1 VTDSIFANMDDQ
13 SAASRPIQPAGLSQ
27 TAPVVPLKKHKS
39 HYPLMSEGFFQL
51 VLGEGFI
58 SEPEQFKKRRLNFS
72 KLQLAMLSVAALTI
86 LAGGYLSFIGWHSAN
101 VSQKQAVSLTKLAN
115 QAYANGLGVSSKKVN
130 APSTTPIPSS
140 VVAAYSVAPNLPK
153 YLIIPKLNVDARVLA
168 VGVTSSGAVGAP
180 EDIYDTAWYNES
192 AEPGQPGA
200 MLIDGHISSWTAHG
214 VFYGLSSLKPGDT
227 IRVERGD
234 NTMFSYSV
242 VKTAV
247 YPVSNVNM
255 EAALTPVVAGQP
267 GLNLI
272 SCTGDVI
279 PGTNSFNERIVVFAT
294 QISS

>member
-1 VTDSIFANMDDQ
+1 MADSIFANMDNQ
-13 SAASRPIQPAGLSQ
+13 SAGSRLTQPAGLSQ
-27 TAPVVPLKKHKS
+27 PVSEIPLKKHKS
-39 HYPLMSEGFFQL
+39 HYPIMSERFFQA
-51 VLGEGFI
+51 VLEGAFR
-58 SEPEQFKKRRLNFS
+58 SEPEPPKKHRLNFS
-72 KLQLAMLSVAALTI
+72 KLQFAMLSLAVLTI
-86 LAGGYLSFIGWHSAN
+86 LVGGYLSFMGWHSAS

-115 QAYANGLGVSSKKVN
+115 QAYANGLGVSSKNVN
-130 APSTTPIPSS
+130 APSTTPISS
-140 VVAAYSVAPNLPK
+140 STLAAYNVAPNLPK
-153 YLIIPKLNVDARVLA
+153 YLIIPKLNVDARVLS

-200 MLIDGHISSWTAHG
+200 MLIDGHVSSWTAHG
-214 VFYGLSSLKPGDT
+214 VFYDLSSLKPGDI

-242 VKTAV
+242 IKTV
-247 YPVSNVNM
+247 IYPVNNVNM

-279 PGTNSFNERIVVFAT
+279 PGTNSFSERIVVFAV
-294 QISS
+294 QVSS